1 MPTRGTDLKGVALRS
16 AERRKRIVELR
27 SQDVGFRE
35 IADEMG
41 LNVATVWRHYQRALR
56 DIPAE
61 ALAEHADI
69 RAKRRDE
76 QLQRIDMEREAVME
90 VLTAFHVTVSQGKVV
105 NLDDGTPIQDTGP
118 VLAAVDRLIK
128 LDDQEAK
135 VLGIYPDQKLTLSG
149 GVRYEVV
156 GISASDLT

>member
-1 MPTRGTDLKGVALRS
+1 MPSRGVDLKGIALRS
-16 AERRKRIVELR
+16 AERRKQIVELR
-27 SQDVGFRE
+27 SKDLTFQQ

-41 LNVATVWRHYQRALR
+41 LGVATVWHHYQRALR

-61 ALAEHADI
+61 ALAEHADV

-90 VLTAFHVTVSQGKVV
+90 VLAARHVTVSNGKVMYEDDKPI
-105 NLDDGTPIQDTGP
+105 LDDGP

-128 LDDQEAK
+128 LDDQEAR

-156 GISASDLT
+156 GINASDLT